1 MLMGAYIRRRL
12 IQSVVVVWGVSVLVF
27 FLLRLAP
34 GDPVS
39 LLLVESAS
47 PEQVAEAKAKWGL
60 DQPIPVQYAVFL
72 GRALRGDLGD
82 SLFFQQPAIEVLM
95 ERMPATL
102 QLSAAALLFSLS
114 VAIPIGLLSALK
126 RDSFWDYLGTGLAM
140 LGQAI
145 PPYWLGIMLI
155 LVFSV
160 SLGWFPTSGRGTLS
174 HLVLPAI
181 TLGSVLMALVTRL
194 VRSGML
200 DVLGEDYVRTAR
212 AKGLRERSVI
222 VRHALRNI
230 LIPLVTVIGLQLGA
244 LFGGAVIT
252 ESIFAW
258 PGVGRLAL
266 QSINARDYPMVQAS
280 VLVISVVYVFLNL
293 AVDLLYVY
301 LDPRIRYNRN
311 AS

>member
-1 MLMGAYIRRRL
+1 MGIYIRRRL
-12 IQSVVVVWGVSVLVF
+12 LQALLVVWGVSVLVF

-34 GDPVS
+34 GDPV
-39 LLLVESAS
+39 LLLLAESAE
-47 PEQVAEAKAKWGL
+47 PAQIAEARAKWGL
-60 DQPIPVQYAVFL
+60 DKPIYVQYGVFL
-72 GRALRGDLGD
+72 NRAVHGDLGD
-82 SLFFQQPAIEVLM
+82 SLFFQEPALSILL

-102 QLSAAALLFSLS
+102 QLSAAALLFSLC
-114 VAIPIGLLSALK
+114 VAIPVGILSALR
-126 RDSFWDYLGTGLAM
+126 RDSFWDYLGTSIAM

-155 LVFSV
+155 LIFSV
-160 SLGWFPTSGRGTLS
+160 NLRWFPTSGRGTWL

-212 AKGLRERSVI
+212 AKGLKEQTVI
-222 VRHALRNI
+222 IRHALRNI
-230 LIPLVTVIGLQLGA
+230 LIPLVTVVGLQLGA

-266 QSINARDYPMVQAS
+266 QAISARDYPLVQAS
-280 VLVISVVYVFLNL
+280 VLVISVIYVFLNL
-293 AVDLLYVY
+293 AVDLIYVY
-301 LDPRIRYNRN
+301 LDPRIRYQ
-311 AS
+311 

>member
-1 MLMGAYIRRRL
+1 MGAYIRRRL
-12 IQSVVVVWGVSVLVF
+12 LQSVVVVWGVSVLVF

-34 GDPVS
+34 GDPVLM
-39 LLLVESAS
+39 LLAESAS
-47 PEQVAEAKAKWGL
+47 PEQIAEARAKWGL
-60 DQPIPVQYAVFL
+60 DQPIPVQYGVFL
-72 GRALRGDLGD
+72 SRALQGDLGN
-82 SLFFQQPAIEVLM
+82 SLFFQQPAIEVLL

-102 QLSAAALLFSLS
+102 QLSAVALLFSLS
-114 VAIPIGLLSALK
+114 VAIPVGLLSALK

-160 SLGWFPTSGRGTLS
+160 NLGLLPTSGRGTIW

-212 AKGLRERSVI
+212 AKGLNERAVI
-222 VRHALRNI
+222 IRHALRNI
-230 LIPLVTVIGLQLGA
+230 LIPLVTVVGLQLGA

-266 QSINARDYPMVQAS
+266 QAISARDYPLVQAA
-280 VLVISVVYVFLNL
+280 VLFISVVYVFLNL
-293 AVDLLYVY
+293 AVDILYVY
-301 LDPRIRYNRN
+301 LDPRIRYE
-311 AS
+311 

>member
-1 MLMGAYIRRRL
+1 MGVYIRRRL
-12 IQSVVVVWGVSVLVF
+12 LQSIIVVWGVSVLVF

-34 GDPVS
+34 GDPVTM
-39 LLLVESAS
+39 LLAETAT
-47 PEQVAEAKAKWGL
+47 PEQIQAVREKWGL
-60 DQPIPVQYAVFL
+60 ADPIPIQYLVFI
-72 GRALRGDLGD
+72 GNALRGDLGD
-82 SLFFQQPAIEVLM
+82 SLFFQEPAMEVLM

-102 QLSAAALLFSLS
+102 QLSAAALVLSLA
-114 VAIPIGLLSALK
+114 VAIPIGMLSALK
-126 RDSFWDYLGTGLAM
+126 RDSIWDYLGTGLAM

-155 LVFSV
+155 LVFAV
-160 SLGWFPTSGRGTLS
+160 GLHWFPTSGRGTIW

-200 DVLGEDYVRTAR
+200 DVLGEDYIRTAR
-212 AKGLRERSVI
+212 AKGLKERRVI

-230 LIPLVTVIGLQLGA
+230 LIPLVTVVGLQLGA

-266 QSINARDYPMVQAS
+266 QAISARDYPLVQAA
-280 VLVISVVYVFLNL
+280 VLFISVVYVFLNL
-293 AVDLLYVY
+293 AVDILYVY
-301 LDPRIRYNRN
+301 LDPRIRFE
-311 AS
+311 

>member
-1 MLMGAYIRRRL
+1 MGAYIRRRL
-12 IQSVVVVWGVSVLVF
+12 VQSIIVVWGVSVLVF

-39 LLLVESAS
+39 LLLAETAS
-47 PEQVAEAKAKWGL
+47 PEQIAEARAKWGL
-60 DQPIPVQYAVFL
+60 DKPIYVQYWVFL
-72 GRALRGDLGD
+72 TRAMRGDLGD
-82 SLFFQQPAIEVLM
+82 SLFFRQPAIEVLF

-102 QLSAAALLFSLS
+102 QLSAVALLFSLS

-126 RDSFWDYLGTGLAM
+126 RDTIWDYLGTNIAM
-140 LGQAI
+140 LGQAL

-155 LVFSV
+155 LIFSV
-160 SLGWFPTSGRGTLS
+160 NLRWFPTSGRGTIW
-174 HLVLPAI
+174 HLILPAV

-200 DVLGEDYVRTAR
+200 DVLGEDYIRTAR
-212 AKGLRERSVI
+212 AKGLSERRVI
-222 VRHALRNI
+222 LRHALRNI
-230 LIPLVTVIGLQLGA
+230 LIPLVTVLGLQLGA

-266 QSINARDYPMVQAS
+266 QAINARDYPLVQAS

-293 AVDLLYVY
+293 AVDVLYIY
-301 LDPRIRYNRN
+301 LDPRIRYE
-311 AS
+311 

>member
-1 MLMGAYIRRRL
+1 MGAYIRRRL
-12 IQSVVVVWGVSVLVF
+12 LQSIGVIWGVSVLVF

-39 LLLVESAS
+39 LLLSETAT
-47 PEQVAEAKAKWGL
+47 PEQMDAAREKWGL
-60 DQPIPVQYAVFL
+60 NEPIPVQYMVFL
-72 GRALRGDLGD
+72 SRALQGDLGE
-82 SLFFQQPAIEVLM
+82 SLFFRQPAMEVLL

-102 QLSAAALLFSLS
+102 QLSAVALLFSLS
-114 VAIPIGLLSALK
+114 VAIPIGMMSALK
-126 RDSFWDYLGTGLAM
+126 RDTIWDYLGTGLAM
-140 LGQAI
+140 IGQAI

-155 LVFSV
+155 LIFSV
-160 SLGWFPTSGRGTLS
+160 GLGWFPTSGRGTIW

-200 DVLGEDYVRTAR
+200 DVLGEDYIRTAR
-212 AKGLRERSVI
+212 AKGLQERRVI

-230 LIPLVTVIGLQLGA
+230 LIPLVTVVGLQLGA

-266 QSINARDYPMVQAS
+266 QAINARDYPLVQAS
-280 VLVISVVYVFLNL
+280 VLFISVVYVFLNL
-293 AVDLLYVY
+293 AVDILYVY
-301 LDPRIRYNRN
+301 LDPRIRYE
-311 AS
+311 

>member
-1 MLMGAYIRRRL
+1 MGAYIRRRL
-12 IQSVVVVWGVSVLVF
+12 IQSVIVVWGVSLLVF

-39 LLLVESAS
+39 LLLAETAT
-47 PEQVAEAKAKWGL
+47 PEQMEAVREKWGL
-60 DQPIPVQYAVFL
+60 NQPIPVQYMVFL
-72 GRALRGDLGD
+72 SHALQGDLGN
-82 SLFFQQPAIEVLM
+82 SLFFQQPALNVLL

-102 QLSAAALLFSLS
+102 QLSGVALLFSLS
-114 VAIPIGLLSALK
+114 VAIPVGLLSALR
-126 RDSFWDYLGTGLAM
+126 RDTFWDYFGTGLAM

-160 SLGWFPTSGRGTLS
+160 GLGWFPTSGRGTIW
-174 HLVLPAI
+174 HLVLPAL

-200 DVLGEDYVRTAR
+200 DVLSEDYIRTAR
-212 AKGLRERSVI
+212 AKGLQERSVI

-230 LIPLVTVIGLQLGA
+230 LIPLVTVVGLQLGA

-266 QSINARDYPMVQAS
+266 QAISARDYPLVQAS
-280 VLVISVVYVFLNL
+280 VLFISVVYVFLNL
-293 AVDLLYVY
+293 AVDIIYVY
-301 LDPRIRYNRN
+301 LDPRIRFE
-311 AS
+311 

>member
-1 MLMGAYIRRRL
+1 MGLYIRRRL
-12 IQSVVVVWGVSVLVF
+12 LQSILVVWGVSVLVF

-39 LLLVESAS
+39 LLLAESAS
-47 PEQVAEAKAKWGL
+47 PEQMDAVREKWGL
-60 DQPIPVQYAVFL
+60 NEPIPVQYMVFL
-72 GRALRGDLGD
+72 SRALRGDLGD
-82 SLFFQQPAIEVLM
+82 SLFFQQPALEVLL

-102 QLSAAALLFSLS
+102 QLSAVALLFSLS
-114 VAIPIGLLSALK
+114 VAIPIGIMSALK
-126 RDSFWDYLGTGLAM
+126 RDSFWDYLGTSLAM
-140 LGQAI
+140 LGQAV

-160 SLGWFPTSGRGTLS
+160 GLGWFPTSGRGTIW
-174 HLVLPAI
+174 HLVLPAV

-200 DVLGEDYVRTAR
+200 DVLGEDYIRTAR
-212 AKGLRERSVI
+212 AKGLKERRVI

-230 LIPLVTVIGLQLGA
+230 LIPLVTVVGLQLGA

-266 QSINARDYPMVQAS
+266 QAINARDYPLVQAA
-280 VLVISVVYVFLNL
+280 VLFISVVYVFLNL
-293 AVDLLYVY
+293 LVDIIYVY
-301 LDPRIRYNRN
+301 LDPRIRYE
-311 AS
+311 

>member
-1 MLMGAYIRRRL
+1 MGAYIRRRL
-12 IQSVVVVWGVSVLVF
+12 LQSILVVWGVSVLVF

-39 LLLVESAS
+39 LLLSETAS
-47 PEQVAEAKAKWGL
+47 PEQMEAVREKWGL
-60 DQPIPVQYAVFL
+60 NDPIPVQYMVFL
-72 GRALRGDLGD
+72 NHALHGDLGD
-82 SLFFQQPAIEVLM
+82 SLFFQEPAMSVLL

-102 QLSAAALLFSLS
+102 QLSAVALLISLS
-114 VAIPIGLLSALK
+114 VAIPVGMLSALR
-126 RDSFWDYLGTGLAM
+126 RDSIWDYLGTGLAM

-160 SLGWFPTSGRGTLS
+160 DLGWFPTSGRGTIW
-174 HLVLPAI
+174 HLILPAI
-181 TLGSVLMALVTRL
+181 TLGSVLMALITRL

-200 DVLGEDYVRTAR
+200 DVLSEDYIRTAR
-212 AKGLRERSVI
+212 AKGLHERRVI

-230 LIPLVTVIGLQLGA
+230 LIPLVTVVGLQLGA

-266 QSINARDYPMVQAS
+266 QAINARDYPMVQAS
-280 VLVISVVYVFLNL
+280 VLFISVIYVFLNL
-293 AVDLLYVY
+293 AVDILYVY
-301 LDPRIRYNRN
+301 LDPRIRYE
-311 AS
+311 

>member
-1 MLMGAYIRRRL
+1 MGAYIRRRL
-12 IQSVVVVWGVSVLVF
+12 LQSIIVVWGVSVLVF

-34 GDPVS
+34 GDPVVM
-39 LLLVESAS
+39 LLAESAS
-47 PEQVAEAKAKWGL
+47 PEQIAAARAKWGL
-60 DQPIPVQYAVFL
+60 DKPIPVQYAVFL
-72 GRALRGDLGD
+72 GRALQGDLGD
-82 SLFFQQPAIEVLM
+82 SLFFQQPAIEVLF

-102 QLSAAALLFSLS
+102 QLSGAALLFSLS
-114 VAIPIGLLSALK
+114 VAIPIGMLSALR

-155 LVFSV
+155 LLFSV
-160 SLGWFPTSGRGTLS
+160 TLGWFPTSGRGTVW
-174 HLVLPAI
+174 HLVLPAV
-181 TLGSVLMALVTRL
+181 TLGSVLMALITRL

-212 AKGLRERSVI
+212 AKGLTERTVI
-222 VRHALRNI
+222 IRHALRNI

-266 QSINARDYPMVQAS
+266 QAISARDYPLVQAS
-280 VLVISVVYVFLNL
+280 VLIISIVYVFLNL
-293 AVDLLYVY
+293 AVDLIYVY
-301 LDPRIRYNRN
+301 LDPRIRYE
-311 AS
+311 

>member
-1 MLMGAYIRRRL
+1 MGAYIRRRL
-12 IQSVVVVWGVSVLVF
+12 LQSIFVVWGVSVLVF

-34 GDPVS
+34 GDPVVM
-39 LLLVESAS
+39 LLAESAS
-47 PEQVAEAKAKWGL
+47 PEQIAEARAKWGL

-82 SLFFQQPAIEVLM
+82 SLFFQQPALEVLF

-102 QLSAAALLFSLS
+102 QLSGVALLFSLA
-114 VAIPIGLLSALK
+114 VAIPMGLLSALR
-126 RDSFWDYLGTGLAM
+126 RDTIWDYLGTGIAM
-140 LGQAI
+140 IGQAI

-155 LVFSV
+155 LFFSV
-160 SLGWFPTSGRGTLS
+160 GLGWLPTSGRGS
-174 HLVLPAI
+174 WRHLILPAI
-181 TLGSVLMALVTRL
+181 TLGSVLMALITRL

-200 DVLGEDYVRTAR
+200 DVLSEDYVRTAR
-212 AKGLRERSVI
+212 AKGLAERTVI

-230 LIPLVTVIGLQLGA
+230 LIPLVTIIGLQLGA

-266 QSINARDYPMVQAS
+266 QAISARDYPLVQAS

-301 LDPRIRYNRN
+301 LDPRIRYE
-311 AS
+311 

>member
-1 MLMGAYIRRRL
+1 MPMAAYIRRRL
-12 IQSVVVVWGVSVLVF
+12 IQSIIVIWGVTLIVF

-34 GDPVS
+34 GDPVTM
-39 LLLVESAS
+39 LLAESAG
-47 PEQVAEAKAKWGL
+47 PEQIAEARAKWGL
-60 DQPIPVQYAVFL
+60 DKPLPVQYWVFL
-72 GRALRGDLGD
+72 SKALRGDLGE
-82 SLFFQQPAIEVLM
+82 SLFFQQPAIEVLF

-102 QLSAAALLFSLS
+102 QLSAAALIFSLS
-114 VAIPIGLLSALK
+114 VAIPVGILSALK
-126 RDSFWDYLGTGLAM
+126 RDTIWDYLGTNLAM
-140 LGQAI
+140 LGQAL

-155 LVFSV
+155 LIFSV
-160 SLGWFPTSGRGTLS
+160 NLGWFPTSGRGTVW
-174 HLVLPAI
+174 HLVLPAV

-200 DVLGEDYVRTAR
+200 DVLSEDYIRTAR
-212 AKGLRERSVI
+212 AKGLRERRVI

-230 LIPLVTVIGLQLGA
+230 LIPLVTVVGLQLGA

-266 QSINARDYPMVQAS
+266 QAISARDYPLVQAA

-293 AVDLLYVY
+293 AVDIIYVY
-301 LDPRIRYNRN
+301 LDPRIRYE
-311 AS
+311 

>member
-1 MLMGAYIRRRL
+1 MANYIRRRL
-12 IQSVVVVWGVSVLVF
+12 LQSLFVVWGVSVLVF

-34 GDPVS
+34 GDPAT
-39 LLLVESAS
+39 LLLVESAT
-47 PEQVAEAKAKWGL
+47 PEQIHEAREKWGL
-60 DQPIPVQYAVFL
+60 NKPIPVQYAIFL
-72 GRALRGDLGD
+72 GRALQGDLGD
-82 SLFFQQPAIEVLM
+82 SLFFKQPALEVLL

-114 VAIPIGLLSALK
+114 VAIPVGILSALK
-126 RDSFWDYLGTGLAM
+126 RDTIWDFLGTSLAM

-160 SLGWFPTSGRGTLS
+160 SLGWFPTSGRGTIW
-174 HLVLPAI
+174 HVVLPAI

-200 DVLGEDYVRTAR
+200 DVMNEDYVRTAR
-212 AKGLRERSVI
+212 AKGLTERVI
-222 VRHALRNI
+222 ITRHALRNI

-266 QSINARDYPMVQAS
+266 QAINARDYPLVQAS
-280 VLVISVVYVFLNL
+280 VLLISVVYVFLNL
-293 AVDLLYVY
+293 IVDILYVY
-301 LDPRIRYNRN
+301 LDPQIRYE
-311 AS
+311 

>member
-1 MLMGAYIRRRL
+1 MGAYIRRRL
-12 IQSVVVVWGVSVLVF
+12 LQSVVVVWGVSVLVF

-34 GDPVS
+34 SDPVT
-39 LLLVESAS
+39 LLLAESAS
-47 PEQVAEAKAKWGL
+47 PEQIAAARAKWGL
-60 DQPIPVQYAVFL
+60 DKPIYVQYGVFL
-72 GRALRGDLGD
+72 SRAVQGDLGN
-82 SLFFQQPAIEVLM
+82 SLFFQQPALKVLL

-102 QLSAAALLFSLS
+102 QLSAVALLFSLS
-114 VAIPIGLLSALK
+114 VAVPIGILSALK
-126 RDSFWDYLGTGLAM
+126 RDTFWDYLGTGLAM

-155 LVFSV
+155 LLFSV
-160 SLGWFPTSGRGTLS
+160 NLGWLPTSGRGTLG
-174 HLVLPAI
+174 HVVLPAI

-212 AKGLRERSVI
+212 AKGLPERWVI
-222 VRHALRNI
+222 IRHALRNI
-230 LIPLVTVIGLQLGA
+230 LIPLVTVVGLQLGA

-266 QSINARDYPMVQAS
+266 QAINARDYPLVQAA

-301 LDPRIRYNRN
+301 LDPRIRYQ
-311 AS
+311 

>member
-1 MLMGAYIRRRL
+1 MGAYIRRRL
-12 IQSVVVVWGVSVLVF
+12 LQSLFVVWGVSVLVF

-39 LLLVESAS
+39 LLLAETAT
-47 PEQVAEAKAKWGL
+47 PEQMDAAREKWGL
-60 DQPIPVQYAVFL
+60 NDPIPVQYLVFL
-72 GRALRGDLGD
+72 SHALRGDLGD
-82 SLFFQQPAIEVLM
+82 SLFFKEPALNVLM
-95 ERMPATL
+95 ARMPATL

-114 VAIPIGLLSALK
+114 VAIPVGMLSALK
-126 RDSFWDYLGTGLAM
+126 RDTIWDYLGTGLAM

-155 LVFSV
+155 LIFSV
-160 SLGWFPTSGRGTLS
+160 LLGWFPTSGRGTIW

-200 DVLGEDYVRTAR
+200 DVLSEDYVRTAR
-212 AKGLRERSVI
+212 AKGLPERTII

-266 QSINARDYPMVQAS
+266 QAINARDYPLVQAA
-280 VLVISVVYVFLNL
+280 VLFISVVYVFLNL
-293 AVDLLYVY
+293 AVDILYVY
-301 LDPRIRYNRN
+301 LDPRIRYE
-311 AS
+311 

>member
-1 MLMGAYIRRRL
+1 MSAYIRRRL
-12 IQSVVVVWGVSVLVF
+12 LQSVVVVWGVSVLVF

-34 GDPVS
+34 GDPAS
-39 LLLVESAS
+39 LLLAETAT
-47 PEQVAEAKAKWGL
+47 PEQIEEAREKWGL
-60 DQPIPVQYAVFL
+60 TRPIPVQYGIFL
-72 GRALRGDLGD
+72 SRALRGDLGD
-82 SLFFQQPAIEVLM
+82 SLFFKQPALEVLL

-114 VAIPIGLLSALK
+114 VAIPVGILSAIK
-126 RDSFWDYLGTGLAM
+126 RDSIWDYLGTSLAM

-160 SLGWFPTSGRGTLS
+160 ALRWFPTSGRGTIW
-174 HLVLPAI
+174 HVVLPAI

-200 DVLGEDYVRTAR
+200 DVMNEDYVRTAR
-212 AKGLRERSVI
+212 AKGLTEWRI
-222 VRHALRNI
+222 LIRHALRNI

-266 QSINARDYPMVQAS
+266 QAINARDYPLVQAS
-280 VLVISVVYVFLNL
+280 VLLISVVYVFLNL
-293 AVDLLYVY
+293 AVDILYVY
-301 LDPRIRYNRN
+301 LDPQIRYE
-311 AS
+311 

>member
-1 MLMGAYIRRRL
+1 MGNYIRRRL
-12 IQSVVVVWGVSVLVF
+12 LQAVIVVWGVSVLVF

-34 GDPVS
+34 GDPV
-39 LLLVESAS
+39 LLLLAESAE
-47 PEQVAEAKAKWGL
+47 PQQIAEARAKWGL
-60 DQPIPVQYAVFL
+60 DKPIYVQYAVFL
-72 GRALRGDLGD
+72 NRAVHGDLGD
-82 SLFFQQPAIEVLM
+82 SLFFQEPALSVLL

-114 VAIPIGLLSALK
+114 VAIPIGILSALK
-126 RDSFWDYLGTGLAM
+126 RDSLWDYLGTSIAM

-155 LVFSV
+155 LIFAVN
-160 SLGWFPTSGRGTLS
+160 LRWFPTSGRGTLS

-212 AKGLRERSVI
+212 AKGLKERTVI
-222 VRHALRNI
+222 IRHALRNI

-266 QSINARDYPMVQAS
+266 QAISARDYPLVQAA
-280 VLVISVVYVFLNL
+280 VLVISIIYVFLNL

-301 LDPRIRYNRN
+301 LDPRIRYQ
-311 AS
+311 

>member
-1 MLMGAYIRRRL
+1 MGVYIRRRL
-12 IQSVVVVWGVSVLVF
+12 LQSIIVVWGVSVLVF

-39 LLLVESAS
+39 LLLAETAT
-47 PEQVAEAKAKWGL
+47 PEQMDAVREKWGL
-60 DQPIPVQYAVFL
+60 NEPIIVQYMVFL
-72 GRALRGDLGD
+72 GNALRGDLGE
-82 SLFFQQPAIEVLM
+82 SLFFQEPAMEVLM
-95 ERMPATL
+95 ERLPATL

-114 VAIPIGLLSALK
+114 VAIPVGILSALK
-126 RDSFWDYLGTGLAM
+126 RDTIWDYLGTGLAM

-155 LVFSV
+155 LIFSV
-160 SLGWFPTSGRGTLS
+160 SLGWFPTSGRGTVW

-181 TLGSVLMALVTRL
+181 TLGSVLMALITRL

-200 DVLGEDYVRTAR
+200 DVLGEDYIRTAR
-212 AKGLRERSVI
+212 AKGLKEQRVI

-230 LIPLVTVIGLQLGA
+230 LIPLVTVVGLQLGA

-266 QSINARDYPMVQAS
+266 QAINARDYPMVQAS
-280 VLVISVVYVFLNL
+280 VLFISVVYVFLNL
-293 AVDLLYVY
+293 AIDILYVY
-301 LDPRIRYNRN
+301 LDPRIRYE
-311 AS
+311 

>member
-1 MLMGAYIRRRL
+1 MGAYIRRRL
-12 IQSVVVVWGVSVLVF
+12 LQSVVVVWGVSILVF

-34 GDPVS
+34 GDPVT

-47 PEQVAEAKAKWGL
+47 PEQIAEAKAKWGL
-60 DQPIPVQYAVFL
+60 DKPIPVQYAVFL

-82 SLFFQQPAIEVLM
+82 SLFFQEPAINVLM

-102 QLSAAALLFSLS
+102 QLSAAALFFSLS
-114 VAIPIGLLSALK
+114 IAIPIGMLSALK
-126 RDSFWDYLGTGLAM
+126 RDTFWDYLGTGLAM
-140 LGQAI
+140 VGQAI

-160 SLGWFPTSGRGTLS
+160 SLGWFPTSGRGTPS

-200 DVLGEDYVRTAR
+200 DVLSEDYVRTAR

-222 VRHALRNI
+222 IRHALRNI

-293 AVDLLYVY
+293 AVDLIYVY
-301 LDPRIRYNRN
+301 LDPRIRYDRN
-311 AS
+311 TS

>member
-1 MLMGAYIRRRL
+1 
-12 IQSVVVVWGVSVLVF
+12 VWGVSVLVF

-39 LLLVESAS
+39 LLLAETAS
-47 PEQVAEAKAKWGL
+47 PEQIAEARAKWGL
-60 DQPIPVQYAVFL
+60 DKPIYVQYWVFL
-72 GRALRGDLGD
+72 TRAMRGDLGD
-82 SLFFQQPAIEVLM
+82 SLFFRQPAIEVLF

-102 QLSAAALLFSLS
+102 QLSAVALLFSLS

-126 RDSFWDYLGTGLAM
+126 RDTIWDYLGTNIAM
-140 LGQAI
+140 LGQAL

-155 LVFSV
+155 LIFSV
-160 SLGWFPTSGRGTLS
+160 NLRWFPTSGRGTIW
-174 HLVLPAI
+174 HLILPAV

-200 DVLGEDYVRTAR
+200 DVLGEDYIRTAR
-212 AKGLRERSVI
+212 AKGLSERRVI
-222 VRHALRNI
+222 IRHALRNI
-230 LIPLVTVIGLQLGA
+230 LIPLVTVLGLQLGA

-266 QSINARDYPMVQAS
+266 QAINARDYPLVQAS

-301 LDPRIRYNRN
+301 LDPRIRYE
-311 AS
+311 

>member
-1 MLMGAYIRRRL
+1 MGTYIRRRL
-12 IQSVVVVWGVSVLVF
+12 LQSVIVVFGVSVLVF

-34 GDPVS
+34 GDPVLM
-39 LLLVESAS
+39 LLAESAG
-47 PEQVAEAKAKWGL
+47 PEQIAEARAKWGL
-60 DQPIPVQYAVFL
+60 DKPIYVQYGVFL
-72 GRALRGDLGD
+72 SRAVRGDLGN
-82 SLFFQQPAIEVLM
+82 SLFFQQPALEVLM

-102 QLSAAALLFSLS
+102 QLSAVALFFSLS
-114 VAIPIGLLSALK
+114 IAIPVGLLSALK
-126 RDSFWDYLGTGLAM
+126 RDTIWDYLGTNLAM
-140 LGQAI
+140 LGQAL

-155 LVFSV
+155 LIFSV
-160 SLGWFPTSGRGTLS
+160 ALGWFPTSGRGTWR

-181 TLGSVLMALVTRL
+181 TLGSVLMALITRL

-200 DVLGEDYVRTAR
+200 DVLSEDYVRTAR
-212 AKGLRERSVI
+212 AKGLPERTVI
-222 VRHALRNI
+222 IRHALRNI

-266 QSINARDYPMVQAS
+266 QAISARDYPLVQAS

-293 AVDLLYVY
+293 AVDLIYVY
-301 LDPRIRYNRN
+301 LDPRIRYE
-311 AS
+311 

>member
-1 MLMGAYIRRRL
+1 MGI
-12 IQSVVVVWGVSVLVF
+12 
-27 FLLRLAP
+27 
-34 GDPVS
+34 
-39 LLLVESAS
+39 
-47 PEQVAEAKAKWGL
+47 
-60 DQPIPVQYAVFL
+60 
-72 GRALRGDLGD
+72 
-82 SLFFQQPAIEVLM
+82 
-95 ERMPATL
+95 
-102 QLSAAALLFSLS
+102 
-114 VAIPIGLLSALK
+114 LSALK
-126 RDSFWDYLGTGLAM
+126 RDTIWDYLGTGLAM

-155 LVFSV
+155 LLFSV

-200 DVLGEDYVRTAR
+200 DVLSEDYVRTAR
-212 AKGLRERSVI
+212 AKGLVERTVI

-266 QSINARDYPMVQAS
+266 QAISARDYPLVQAA
-280 VLVISVVYVFLNL
+280 VLVISIVYVFLNL

-301 LDPRIRYNRN
+301 LDPRIRYE
-311 AS
+311 

>member
-1 MLMGAYIRRRL
+1 MGTYIRRRL
-12 IQSVVVVWGVSVLVF
+12 LQAILVVWGVSVLVF

-34 GDPVS
+34 GDPV
-39 LLLVESAS
+39 LLLLAESAE
-47 PEQVAEAKAKWGL
+47 PAQIAAARAKWGL
-60 DQPIPVQYAVFL
+60 DKPIYVQYGVFVN
-72 GRALRGDLGD
+72 RALHGDLGD
-82 SLFFQQPAIEVLM
+82 SLFFQEPALSVLL

-102 QLSAAALLFSLS
+102 QLSAAALLFSLA
-114 VAIPIGLLSALK
+114 VAIPVGILSALK
-126 RDSFWDYLGTGLAM
+126 RDSFWDYLGTTIAM

-155 LVFSV
+155 LIFAVN
-160 SLGWFPTSGRGTLS
+160 LHWFPTSGRGTWR
-174 HLVLPAI
+174 HLVLPAV

-200 DVLGEDYVRTAR
+200 DVLSEDYVRTAR
-212 AKGLRERSVI
+212 AKGLKEQTVI

-266 QSINARDYPMVQAS
+266 QAISARDYPLVQAA
-280 VLVISVVYVFLNL
+280 VLVISVIYVFLNL
-293 AVDLLYVY
+293 AVNLIYVY
-301 LDPRIRYNRN
+301 LDPRIRYP
-311 AS
+311 

>member
-1 MLMGAYIRRRL
+1 MASYIRRRL
-12 IQSVVVVWGVSVLVF
+12 LQSLLVIWGVSILVF

-39 LLLVESAS
+39 LLLAETAT
-47 PEQVAEAKAKWGL
+47 PEQMDQAREKWGL
-60 DQPIPVQYAVFL
+60 NEPIVVQYAVFL
-72 GRALRGDLGD
+72 GRAVRGDLGD
-82 SLFFQQPAIEVLM
+82 SLFFKEPAIEVLL
-95 ERMPATL
+95 ERLPATI
-102 QLSAAALLFSLS
+102 QLSAVALCFSLV
-114 VAIPIGLLSALK
+114 VAIPVGMISALR
-126 RDSFWDYLGTGLAM
+126 RDTVWDYLGTTLAM

-160 SLGWFPTSGRGTLS
+160 SLGWLPTSGRGS
-174 HLVLPAI
+174 PAHLVLPAI

-212 AKGLRERSVI
+212 SKGLGERKVI
-222 VRHALRNI
+222 ARHAMRNI

-258 PGVGRLAL
+258 PGVGRLVL
-266 QSINARDYPMVQAS
+266 QAISARDYPLVQAA
-280 VLVISVVYVFLNL
+280 VLLISVVYVFLNL
-293 AVDLLYVY
+293 AVDIVYVY
-301 LDPRIRYNRN
+301 LDPRIRYE
-311 AS
+311 

>member
-1 MLMGAYIRRRL
+1 MGAYIRRRL
-12 IQSVVVVWGVSVLVF
+12 LQSLFVVWGVSVLVF

-34 GDPVS
+34 GDPVVM
-39 LLLVESAS
+39 LLAETAS
-47 PEQVAEAKAKWGL
+47 PEQIAAARAKWGL
-60 DQPIPVQYAVFL
+60 DKPIPVQYAVFL
-72 GRALRGDLGD
+72 GRALQGDLGD
-82 SLFFQQPAIEVLM
+82 SLFFQQPAIEVLF

-102 QLSAAALLFSLS
+102 QLSGAALLFSLA
-114 VAIPIGLLSALK
+114 VAIPMGLLSALR
-126 RDSFWDYLGTGLAM
+126 RDTIWDYLGTGLAM
-140 LGQAI
+140 IGQAI

-155 LVFSV
+155 LLFSV
-160 SLGWFPTSGRGTLS
+160 SLGWFPTSGRGTVW

-181 TLGSVLMALVTRL
+181 TLGSVLMALITRL

-200 DVLGEDYVRTAR
+200 DVLSEDYVRTAR
-212 AKGLRERSVI
+212 AKGLTERVVI
-222 VRHALRNI
+222 IRHALRNI

-266 QSINARDYPMVQAS
+266 QAISARDYPLVQAS
-280 VLVISVVYVFLNL
+280 VLIISVVYVFLNL

-301 LDPRIRYNRN
+301 LDPRIRYE
-311 AS
+311 

>member
-1 MLMGAYIRRRL
+1 MGAYIRRRL
-12 IQSVVVVWGVSVLVF
+12 LQSIVVVWGVSVLVF

-39 LLLVESAS
+39 LLL
-47 PEQVAEAKAKWGL
+47 AETATPAQMEAVREKWGL
-60 DQPIPVQYAVFL
+60 NEPIIVQYMVFL
-72 GRALRGDLGD
+72 GRALQGDLGD
-82 SLFFQQPAIEVLM
+82 SLFFQQPAMKVLL

-102 QLSAAALLFSLS
+102 QLSGMALLISLS
-114 VAIPIGLLSALK
+114 VAIPIGMLSALK
-126 RDSFWDYLGTGLAM
+126 RDTVWDYLGTGLAM

-160 SLGWFPTSGRGTLS
+160 GLGWFPTSGRGTIW

-200 DVLGEDYVRTAR
+200 DVLGEDYIRTAR
-212 AKGLRERSVI
+212 AKGLGERRVI
-222 VRHALRNI
+222 ISHALRNI
-230 LIPLVTVIGLQLGA
+230 LIPLVTVVGLQLGA

-266 QSINARDYPMVQAS
+266 QAINARDYPLVQAS
-280 VLVISVVYVFLNL
+280 VLFISVVYVFLNL
-293 AVDLLYVY
+293 AVDIIYVY
-301 LDPRIRYNRN
+301 LDPRIRYE
-311 AS
+311 

>member
-1 MLMGAYIRRRL
+1 MGAYIRRRL
-12 IQSVVVVWGVSVLVF
+12 LQSIVVVWGVSVLVF

-34 GDPVS
+34 GDPVT
-39 LLLVESAS
+39 LLLAETAT
-47 PEQVAEAKAKWGL
+47 PEQIDAAREKWGL
-60 DQPIPVQYAVFL
+60 NEPILVQYMVFL
-72 GRALRGDLGD
+72 GRALQGDLGD
-82 SLFFQQPAIEVLM
+82 SLFFKEPAIEVLM

-102 QLSAAALLFSLS
+102 QLSAVALLFSLS
-114 VAIPIGLLSALK
+114 VAIPVGLLSALK
-126 RDSFWDYLGTGLAM
+126 RDTIWDYLGTGLAM

-160 SLGWFPTSGRGTLS
+160 GLGWFPTSGRGTVW

-181 TLGSVLMALVTRL
+181 TLGSVLMALITRL

-200 DVLGEDYVRTAR
+200 DVLGEDYIRTAR
-212 AKGLRERSVI
+212 AKGLQERRVI

-230 LIPLVTVIGLQLGA
+230 LIPLVTVVGLQLGA

-280 VLVISVVYVFLNL
+280 VLFISVVYVFLNL
-293 AVDLLYVY
+293 AVDILYVY
-301 LDPRIRYNRN
+301 LDPRIRYE
-311 AS
+311 

>member
-1 MLMGAYIRRRL
+1 MGAYIRRRL
-12 IQSVVVVWGVSVLVF
+12 IQSVVVVWGVSILVF

-34 GDPVS
+34 GDPVT
-39 LLLVESAS
+39 LLLVESAT
-47 PEQVAEAKAKWGL
+47 PEQIAEAKAKWGL
-60 DQPIPVQYAVFL
+60 DKPIPVQYAVFL
-72 GRALRGDLGD
+72 GRALQGDLGD

-114 VAIPIGLLSALK
+114 VAIPVGMLSALK

-140 LGQAI
+140 IGQAI

-160 SLGWFPTSGRGTLS
+160 SLGWFPTSGRGTPS

-222 VRHALRNI
+222 ICHALRNI

-301 LDPRIRYNRN
+301 LDPRSRYDRS

>member
-1 MLMGAYIRRRL
+1 MGAYIRRRL

-34 GDPVS
+34 GDPVT

-47 PEQVAEAKAKWGL
+47 PEQVAAAKAKWGL
-60 DQPIPVQYAVFL
+60 DKPIPVQYAVFL

-114 VAIPIGLLSALK
+114 VAIPIGMLSALK

-160 SLGWFPTSGRGTLS
+160 ALGWFPTSGRGTLS

-301 LDPRIRYNRN
+301 LDPRIRYSRN

>member
-1 MLMGAYIRRRL
+1 MGTYIRRRL
-12 IQSVVVVWGVSVLVF
+12 LQSILVVWGVSVLVF

-39 LLLVESAS
+39 LLLAETAS
-47 PEQVAEAKAKWGL
+47 PEQMEEVREKWGL
-60 DQPIPVQYAVFL
+60 NKPIPVQYMVFL

-114 VAIPIGLLSALK
+114 VAIPIGILSALK
-126 RDSFWDYLGTGLAM
+126 RDSIWDYLGTGLAM
-140 LGQAI
+140 VGQAI

-155 LVFSV
+155 LIFSV
-160 SLGWFPTSGRGTLS
+160 GLGWFPTSGRGTIW

-200 DVLGEDYVRTAR
+200 DVLGEDYIRTAR
-212 AKGLRERSVI
+212 AKGLQERRVI

-230 LIPLVTVIGLQLGA
+230 LIPLVTVVGLQLGA

-266 QSINARDYPMVQAS
+266 QAINARDYPMVEAS
-280 VLVISVVYVFLNL
+280 VLFISVVYVFLNL
-293 AVDLLYVY
+293 AVDILYVY
-301 LDPRIRYNRN
+301 LDPRIRYE
-311 AS
+311 